1 MPLLTALART
11 AEPPFFYGGQAV
23 IEGVL
28 MRGPTSWAVAAR
40 RPDGGIALLQDQL
53 KNPVYRKPFFRLPF
67 IRGVV
72 GIFET
77 LHLGT
82 NAMIWSA
89 QVKARAEQMEISRR
103 AIVTTITASML
114 FAFAVFFGLPLLAG
128 GALAR
133 HASSLTFTAVE
144 GAARALMLVA
154 YLLAISLLPDVKRLF
169 QYHGAEH
176 KTINA
181 FEAQAPLTVEGV
193 RPQSRLHPRCGTGF
207 LILVVFVSIIV
218 FTFVGRPS
226 LPLLLLSRIVL
237 VPVIAAISYELIRLG
252 ARFRANPIVSRL
264 LVPVLAAQYLTTREP
279 DPSELEVAITAFN
292 AARAGSSARP
302 PSHQADKGEA
312 PAEQLVV

>member
-181 FEAQAPLTVEGV
+181 YEAQAPLTVEGV
-193 RPQSRLHPRCGTGF
+193 RRQSRLHPRCGTGF

-252 ARFRANPIVSRL
+252 ARFRANPVVSRL

-292 AARAGSSARP
+292 AARAGSSAGP
-302 PSHQADKGEA
+302 PAHRADRAEA